1 MTLFSY
7 FIRFDLELDK
17 FDVDVQVLK
26 DPVILRELLAGL
38 RTGSWEKELKK
49 KNCPVVE
56 AQFLTKY
63 KNLSFLLEDYN
74 KVYTIFEGNME
85 FHHGKSCGW
94 MLLGECSE
102 EGVEDEGFCPY
113 LVLTLIRKYPQAEGV
128 KVHKPPVGSLEEM
141 QYNPD

>member
-17 FDVDVQVLK
+17 FGVDVQVLK
-26 DPVILRELLAGL
+26 DPVILREFIGW
-38 RTGSWEKELKK
+38 TKDWEKELKK

-56 AQFLTKY
+56 ARFLTKY
-63 KNLSFLLEDYN
+63 KNLSFLFEDNN

-85 FHHGKSCGW
+85 FHQGKTGGW
-94 MLLGECSE
+94 MLIGECSE
-102 EGVEDEGFCPY
+102 EGVEDEGFCPFF
-113 LVLTLIRKYPQAEGV
+113 VVTLIRKYPQAEGV

-141 QYNPD
+141 QYDPD